1 MMKHPFLA
9 PILAPVL
16 AIASVCAA
24 LAAPA
29 MADQVVQRT
38 VDQVILPAM
47 DGFASATAALAKAAE
62 SDCRA
67 DAPALKPSFNAAFDA
82 WLAAAPFE
90 LGPMDPQA
98 QGLPVA
104 FWPDPKGMVP
114 RTLTGLLQDQA
125 LAGMDYSGQSIAARG
140 FFALETMLYDPAF
153 MSYGSNDP
161 GCALVQAATGDL
173 AATAAALDQ
182 RWQIELAVQLGSAGP
197 DNSRYHSDEEA
208 RAAVLTTLVA
218 ALEFI
223 ADQRLARPLGTLDT
237 PRPTRAEAIASGRT
251 QRNIVLSL
259 AAARA
264 LTDHLTTGGTGD
276 LLANFDY
283 AQSTAAALQ
292 DPVLADVATPG
303 GRLRVQNVMDAVERV
318 IDSVHA
324 ELGPELGVTAGFN
337 ALDGD

>member
-9 PILAPVL
+9 VFLLCAGS
-16 AIASVCAA
+16 ASTTW
-24 LAAPA
+24 
-29 MADQVVQRT
+29 ADAVVQRT

-47 DGFASATAALAKAAE
+47 DGFTSATAALAKAAA
-62 SDCRA
+62 SDCHA
-67 DAPALKPSFNAAFDA
+67 DAPALKPAYNAAFDA
-82 WLAAAPFE
+82 WLVAAPFE

-104 FWPDPKGMVP
+104 FWPDPKGAVP
-114 RTLTGLLQDQA
+114 RALTGLLQDKA
-125 LAGMDYSGQSIAARG
+125 LAGTDYSGQSIAARG

-161 GCALVQAATGDL
+161 GCALVRAATDDL
-173 AATAAALDQ
+173 AATAATLDQ
-182 RWQIELAVQLGSAGP
+182 RWQIELAPQITSAGP
-197 DNSRYHSDEEA
+197 ANPRYHSDAEA

-223 ADQRLARPLGTLDT
+223 ADQRLARPLGSLET

-264 LTDHLTTGGTGD
+264 LTDHLTTGKTGD

-283 AQSTAAALQ
+283 AQSTAAALK

-318 IDSVHA
+318 IDQVHA